1 MTLYFSFYLF
11 PRQFGKVNSGFVIK
25 TQWRKRS
32 LAKQICLPL
41 CDFSSFLKALA
52 FATKLNQAR
61 KMLIDINQLCLVWD
75 N

>member
-1 MTLYFSFYLF
+1 LF

-25 TQWRKRS
+25 TRWRKRS
-32 LAKQICLPL
+32 QNSSAFLFVI
-41 CDFSSFLKALA
+41 FSSFLKALA

-61 KMLIDINQLCLVWD
+61 KMLIDITQLCLVRD